1 MSKLVL
7 SNNGELLGEYTLNRE
22 RLTIGRRPTNDIVI
36 NFPSVSGEHAY
47 VITRRGESYIE
58 DLRST
63 NGTRVNGELVNK
75 HYLQHGDEIV
85 IGRHLLAYV
94 AAIDEHGMQASAPEA
109 MADTIIGGPVS
120 SAMMSKTLPMD
131 SSLQGRFGKGRAS
144 SSAGNSSAT
153 MPLATIH
160 ILTGPGAGKEL
171 DLSRALTTL
180 GKPGVQI
187 AVITRRPQGYF
198 FTHVEGQ
205 EYPLINGLSAGDHS
219 HVLRDRD
226 IIQLAGTK
234 LQFMI
239 LDSSGDTYPSN

>member
-7 SNNGELLGEYTLNRE
+7 SHNGTTLGEFFLNKE
-22 RLTIGRRPTNDIVI
+22 RLTIGRRSTNDVVI
-36 NFPSVSGEHAY
+36 NFPSVSGEHAC

-63 NGTRVNGELVNK
+63 NGTRVNGELINK
-75 HYLQHGDEIV
+75 HYLQHGDEII
-85 IGRHLLAYV
+85 IGRHLIAFDAEADQRGKPSGL
-94 AAIDEHGMQASAPEA
+94 PEA
-109 MADTIIGGPVS
+109 MADTMVGAPT
-120 SAMMSKTLPMD
+120 SAAMLAQTLPLD
-131 SSLQGRFGKGRAS
+131 STLQQGEKKPRTSVPGS
-144 SSAGNSSAT
+144 SSDT
-153 MPLATIH
+153 MPLAAIH

-205 EYPLINGLSAGDHS
+205 EYPLINGLPAGDHS
-219 HVLRDRD
+219 HVLQDRD

-239 LDSSGDTYPSN
+239 IDGGTNASGA

>member
-7 SNNGELLGEYTLNRE
+7 SHNGTALGEFPLNRE
-22 RLTIGRRPTNDIVI
+22 RLTIGRRATNDLVI
-36 NFPSVSGEHAY
+36 NFPSVSGEHAC

-63 NGTRVNGELVNK
+63 NGTRVNGELINK
-75 HYLQHGDEIV
+75 HYLQHGDEII
-85 IGRHLLAYV
+85 IGRHRIAYD
-94 AAIDEHGMQASAPEA
+94 AEADERGTPSGEPEA
-109 MADTIIGGPVS
+109 MADTMVGRPAATPVI
-120 SAMMSKTLPMD
+120 SKTVPMD
-131 SSLQGRFGKGRAS
+131 STLQQQGEKRPRTSTPGS
-144 SSAGNSSAT
+144 SSDT

-205 EYPLINGLSAGDHS
+205 DYPLINGLPAGDHS
-219 HVLRDRD
+219 HVLQDRD

-234 LQFMI
+234 LQFMMI
-239 LDSSGDTYPSN
+239 IDGGTSS

>member
-7 SNNGELLGEYTLNRE
+7 SHNGTILGEFPLNKE
-22 RLTIGRRPTNDIVI
+22 RLTIGRRPVNDVVI
-36 NFPSVSGEHAY
+36 NFPSVSGEHAC

-63 NGTRVNGELVNK
+63 NGTRVNGELIDK
-75 HYLQHGDEIV
+75 HYLQHGDEII
-85 IGRHLLAYV
+85 IGRHLIAFD
-94 AAIDEHGMQASAPEA
+94 AETDQHGKPSGVPEA
-109 MADTIIGGPVS
+109 MADTMIGGPTAAS
-120 SAMMSKTLPMD
+120 MLSKTLPMD
-131 SSLQGRFGKGRAS
+131 STLPQQGEKKPRAS
-144 SSAGNSSAT
+144 APGGSSDT
-153 MPLATIH
+153 MPLAAIH

-171 DLSRALTTL
+171 DLSRALTTV
-180 GKPGVQI
+180 GKPGIQV

-205 EYPLINGLSAGDHS
+205 EYPLINGLPAGDHS
-219 HVLRDRD
+219 HVLQNRD

-239 LDSSGDTYPSN
+239 IDGGTNAPSA

>member
-1 MSKLVL
+1 MSKLKL
-7 SNNGELLGEYTLNRE
+7 SNNGEPLGEFELNRE
-22 RLTIGRRPTNDIVI
+22 RLTIGRRPSNDIVI
-36 NFPSVSGEHAY
+36 NFPSVSSEHAC

-63 NGTRVNGELVNK
+63 NGTRVNGELINK

-85 IGRHLLAYV
+85 IGRHLLAYEAV
-94 AAIDEHGMQASAPEA
+94 AGETGVPQRAPEA
-109 MADTIIGGPVS
+109 MADTIIRGPA
-120 SAMMSKTLPMD
+120 SAAILSKTVPMD
-131 SSLQGRFGKGRAS
+131 STLQGSDTKKPISAPAGS
-144 SSAGNSSAT
+144 SSDT
-153 MPLATIH
+153 MPLAAIH

-198 FTHVEGQ
+198 FTHVEG
-205 EYPLINGLSAGDHS
+205 EDYPLINGLPAGDHS
-219 HVLRDRD
+219 HVLQDRD

-234 LQFMI
+234 LQFMMI
-239 LDSSGDTYPSN
+239 DGGRPA